1 MMRKI
6 LVVDD
11 DEDLLEMVTLVFMS
25 RGMEVSSLNRG
36 SGFLETVE
44 QEKPDIIIM
53 DIFLGDADGRDLC
66 RKYKESANAHSLP
79 VILYSAGNIPPASI
93 ESSRADDFLQK
104 PFDIGFLMKRVNQ
117 LLN

>member
-1 MMRKI
+1 MRKI

-25 RGMEVSSLNRG
+25 RGMRVSSLNKG
-36 SGFLETVE
+36 SGFFEIIE
-44 QEKPDIIIM
+44 KEKPDIIIM
-53 DIFLGDADGRDLC
+53 DIYLGDADGRDLC
-66 RKYKESANAHSLP
+66 RRYKESANSRLLP

-93 ESSRADDFLQK
+93 EISLADDFLQK